1 MDDKLKQIT
10 GELIRSVMGLVAL
23 IRQAWNELS
32 ADLREWWVF
41 GNDIKRDFILQ
52 MPVLQK

>member
-1 MDDKLKQIT
+1 M
-10 GELIRSVMGLVAL
+10 VAL

-41 GNDIKRDFILQ
+41 GNDVKLVLAPKMPILQ
-52 MPVLQK
+52 KLVEPAP